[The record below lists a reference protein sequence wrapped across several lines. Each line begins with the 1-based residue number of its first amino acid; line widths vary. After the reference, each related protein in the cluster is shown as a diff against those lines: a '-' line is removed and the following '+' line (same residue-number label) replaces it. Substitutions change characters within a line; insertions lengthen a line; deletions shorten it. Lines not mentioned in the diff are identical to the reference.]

1 MPSWELMQQV
11 GRIMRRA
18 ANSLP
23 HESDWPLLSLQI
35 LGVPEVAN
43 GLKASTIVDELK
55 RRHRPVAIPDRWAT
69 GITDIHVCNACRS
82 AWPCDDITILQG
94 ASHDGTEGAH
104 RTEEAAAAPA
114 Q

>member
-55 RRHRPVAIPDRWAT
+55 RRHIRVAIRDRWAT

-82 AWPCDDITILQG
+82 AWPCDDIIIIEG
-94 ASHDGTEGAH
+94 EPHGRAEGAD
-104 RTEEAAAAPA
+104 RAQETAAART
-114 Q
+114 